1 MGTGM
6 TAVQPGTYAL
16 NTGNTQTGAA
26 QPQTLAAVQP
36 GAEQKNT
43 APEEAESTAVNTDPA
58 KHTAPEQAVID
69 EYQAAV
75 DDKLVIR
82 DNKGAKME
90 RYSLKPVTERTA
102 NHSMRDIHDI
112 ARLQYVLD
120 HYDTASY
127 GGRTQAYQT
136 AKPNGRPGQADT
148 VVFSKAVNGTYYVVE
163 AVPVTKKKTVFITS
177 AYMSKQK
184 AGDVQTADADAWRVT
199 SETKNAQSP
208 AMEAQAST
216 NSIIQSGKNYN
227 SNPQPAAQTG
237 NTSAK
242 TGPAPAALRQEYQTR
257 IADAIQAGDYEHA
270 YALYREYRS
279 PELRAFKD
287 FYARKTFTEYAGA
300 NAYGLHTD
308 TAVGT
313 EKSLA
318 AFEES
323 YRNAVETSS
332 MDDTAFVPAQT
343 LEEAQK
349 YAKEVLGLK
358 QTAAYSDGLN
368 IEFANGL
375 NEAIYKISMMFKN
388 LTKSGYLDKIMLYE
402 SKKGEYASYSPG
414 QAAVKFNVSLA
425 KLKNAVAQMA
435 QDATE
440 EFENGSWSTGSPFH
454 SIYHELG
461 HVVQH
466 TILDND
472 TIAQRKIDILYDQI
486 FSDIIGTDIWSAKNE
501 ALIKKGC
508 TGAKEI
514 GFCYYGLKNSGEF
527 VAESIAQFFISD
539 SPCEIAK
546 NVITILKGG
555 D

>member
-26 QPQTLAAVQP
+26 QPQPPAAVQP
-36 GAEQKNT
+36 VAEKKNT

-69 EYQAAV
+69 EYQSAV
-75 DDKLVIR
+75 DDKLVKYIERVR

-90 RYSLKPVTERTA
+90 RYSLKPVTERAAKDIMQLTGVDVSGNQTAIEARIIEHILKRHGENGTA

-127 GGRTQAYQT
+127 GGMTQAYQT
-136 AKPNGRPGQADT
+136 VKPNGRPGQADT

-208 AMEAQAST
+208 AVEAQAST

-242 TGPAPAALRQEYQTR
+242 TDPASAALRQEYQTR
-257 IADAIQAGDYEHA
+257 VADAIQAGDYERA
-270 YALYREYRS
+270 YALYREYRN

-287 FYARKTFTEYAGA
+287 FYARKTFSEYADA
-300 NAYGLHTD
+300 NGYGLHTD
-308 TAVGT
+308 TAGEFTQHLPVESRSQDT
-313 EKSLA
+313 ESTNAEERLIEDESVRNFRNDIKEGKVSLRISPQKQARHILGSKEHHAYRERLSNRGDFPAYIREDLSLA
-318 AFEES
+318 
-323 YRNAVETSS
+323 
-332 MDDTAFVPAQT
+332 D
-343 LEEAQK
+343 
-349 YAKEVLGLK
+349 
-358 QTAAYSDGLN
+358 
-368 IEFANGL
+368 
-375 NEAIYKISMMFKN
+375 
-388 LTKSGYLDKIMLYE
+388 LYE
-402 SKKGEYASYSPG
+402 I
-414 QAAVKFNVSLA
+414 VKEKA
-425 KLKNAVAQMA
+425 
-435 QDATE
+435 
-440 EFENGSWSTGSPFH
+440 GTG
-454 SIYHELG
+454 
-461 HVVQH
+461 
-466 TILDND
+466 
-472 TIAQRKIDILYDQI
+472 
-486 FSDIIGTDIWSAKNE
+486 DII
-501 ALIKKGC
+501 KK
-508 TGAKEI
+508 ADKS
-514 GFCYYGLKNSGEF
+514 FKEF
-527 VAESIAQFFISD
+527 VD
-539 SPCEIAK
+539 CDEIMGYYYHK
-546 NVITILKGG
+546 EEEKYVPTYRTMIIYSLGDQNIHVIPVKKPEREEK
-555 D
+555 